1 MMNQLEKMRLE
12 RGAQHL
18 HRCGPRAIA
27 EMLAEVAD
35 AIGGTPCILARLATY
50 EARLSPELLRAV
62 GGDTFPP
69 RPLHAVP
76 R

>member
-1 MMNQLEKMRLE
+1 MNQLERMRLE
-12 RGAQHL
+12 RGAEHL

-27 EMLAEVAD
+27 EVLAEVAD
-35 AIGGTPCILARLATY
+35 SSGGTPYMLARLAAY

-62 GGDTFPP
+62 GGDRFPP
-69 RPLHAVP
+69 RPLHSVP